1 MSGIFKLCITELAGS
16 VTMRLPIFLHAES
29 GGIRLQA
36 INGEMDGWI
45 QGWLDEKS
53 DGCMDGWMHGW
64 MDGWTGGEF

>member
-36 INGEMDGWI
+36 INGQLDGWI
-45 QGWLDEKS
+45 QGWLDE
-53 DGCMDGWMHGW
+53 
-64 MDGWTGGEF
+64 